1 MKTYRP
7 ARDLIAEVKRV
18 LARKASFRRSPLSEI
33 IELLC
38 RGRHYSWMGIY
49 LVVGGNSRQQLLQE
63 GMDAS
68 HPGQIRMPE
77 TRTKI
82 LVEMRLAGREVGVL
96 DVESPAENAFGG
108 EDRVL
113 LENVAMLLARFLT
126 GPGKYVARKARGK
139 AVSASTVPARGPQS
153 APAVRE
159 SKTAAVGEK

>member
-1 MKTYRP
+1 MKTYRSP
-7 ARDLIAEVKRV
+7 RELLAEMKRA
-18 LARKASFRRSPLSEI
+18 LARKPSFRNSPLSEI

-49 LVVGGNSRQQLLQE
+49 LVVGGATRQQLLEE

-68 HPGQIRMPE
+68 HPGQLRMPE

-82 LVEMRLAGREVGVL
+82 LVQMKLADREIGVL

-113 LENVAMLLARFLT
+113 LEDVAMLLARFLT
-126 GPGKYVARKARGK
+126 GPGKYVARKAREK
-139 AVSASTVPARGPQS
+139 ATSASAVPARRPQS
-153 APAVRE
+153 ASAGRG